1 MRTVC
6 HSCCRRVPCRGVLF
20 SDPIHSYRLLLLLS
34 LVLVLVIAACQ
45 PPLSP
50 RQPLPQQQPP
60 ALAPAHA
67 TPPTPPPDQR
77 RQLLQLLRAAAALLL
92 LLLRDPLSLSSAS
105 AQPPSPECP
114 WALATLTNQQIQR
127 QSFELDFQ
135 PIISRASQLCCNCA
149 ATVLQLCCAA
159 LG

>member
-1 MRTVC
+1 LVINLPDLSWGTQQ
-6 HSCCRRVPCRGVLF
+6 SNCRAVQGSATIDDAYCVTAAAAAVECRGVLF
-20 SDPIHSYRLLLLLS
+20 SDPIHSYRLLLLS
-34 LVLVLVIAACQ
+34 LVLVIAARQ

-50 RQPLPQQQPP
+50 RQQQQQRPP
-60 ALAPAHA
+60 ALAPSHA

-114 WALATLTNQQIQR
+114 WALATLTNQQIHR
-127 QSFELDFQ
+127 QPFELDFQ
-135 PIISRASQLCCNCA
+135 PL
-149 ATVLQLCCAA
+149 
-159 LG
+159 

>member
-6 HSCCRRVPCRGVLF
+6 HSCCCCRRVPCRGVLF
-20 SDPIHSYRLLLLLS
+20 SDPIHSYRLLLLS
-34 LVLVLVIAACQ
+34 LILVLVIAVRQ

-50 RQPLPQQQPP
+50 RRRQQPQPP

-77 RQLLQLLRAAAALLL
+77 RQLLQLLQAAAALLL

-114 WALATLTNQQIQR
+114 WALATLTNQQIHR
-127 QSFELDFQ
+127 QSFELLVDFQ
-135 PIISRASQLCCNCA
+135 PL
-149 ATVLQLCCAA
+149 
-159 LG
+159 